1 MGASI
6 SGGIGSAVYVGII
19 SAIYKKNLKPGLAVL
34 GNISIG
40 GAIERALNFA
50 DKVTLLSENGAKTVL
65 VPMDNLNEITTLPQS
80 ILGKT
85 DSPFYGNSQML
96 LQKAVM
102 GE

>member
-1 MGASI
+1 
-6 SGGIGSAVYVGII
+6 
-19 SAIYKKNLKPGLAVL
+19 
-34 GNISIG
+34 
-40 GAIERALNFA
+40 
-50 DKVTLLSENGAKTVL
+50 
-65 VPMDNLNEITTLPQS
+65 MDNLNEITTLPQS